1 MAPAAIPQIVEE
13 KGWYFLP
20 ACGMIKRTPSNNT
33 GPYPLIE
40 LQIRRKPMTFL
51 QSILLG
57 LIQGVAEFLPISS
70 SGHLAIAQNL
80 LNINA
85 EVPAFYDVL
94 LHLGTLVAVFVAYWQ
109 DICDMVREFFC
120 GIGDL
125 VHHSTPTPV
134 PPARRLILLIILG
147 TLPLF
152 AILPIKDTVE
162 GLKNSMVFIG
172 AALIVTG
179 FLLFFSDR
187 ARKGRKD
194 ARSATVLDV
203 LVVGVSQAIA
213 TVPGISRSGTTIT
226 AGCFVGFDRKFAV
239 RFSFLLSIPAVL
251 GANIL
256 SLKDALTGG
265 VDWSQLPVYLA
276 GVVVAAVSG
285 YLCIR
290 LLKMIAD
297 KGRFGAFAYY
307 CWAAGL
313 ATLIL
318 NAVK

>member
-1 MAPAAIPQIVEE
+1 
-13 KGWYFLP
+13 
-20 ACGMIKRTPSNNT
+20 
-33 GPYPLIE
+33 
-40 LQIRRKPMTFL
+40 MTVFT
-51 QSILLG
+51 SFLLG

-80 LNINA
+80 LNLQA
-85 EVPAFYDVL
+85 EIPAFFDVL
-94 LHLGTLVAVFVAYWQ
+94 LHLGTLLAVFVAYWQ
-109 DICDMVREFFC
+109 DIKDMVVEFFC

-152 AILPIKDTVE
+152 AVLPIKDKVQ
-162 GLKNSMVFIG
+162 GLSDNMIFIG

-179 FLLFFSDR
+179 FLLFASDMI
-187 ARKGRKD
+187 RKGRKTE
-194 ARSATVLDV
+194 RNATWLDV
-203 LVVGVSQAIA
+203 LIVGAGQAIA
-213 TVPGISRSGTTIT
+213 TMPGISRSGMTIS
-226 AGCFVGFDRKFAV
+226 AGCFPGFERRFAV

-256 SLKDALTGG
+256 SLKDAAEAGI
-265 VDWSQLPVYLA
+265 VWSEVPIYLV
-276 GVVVAAVSG
+276 GVVTAAVVG

-290 LLKMIAD
+290 LLRMIAD

-307 CWAAGL
+307 CWAVGL
-313 ATLIL
+313 LTLVL
-318 NAVK
+318 NIIMK